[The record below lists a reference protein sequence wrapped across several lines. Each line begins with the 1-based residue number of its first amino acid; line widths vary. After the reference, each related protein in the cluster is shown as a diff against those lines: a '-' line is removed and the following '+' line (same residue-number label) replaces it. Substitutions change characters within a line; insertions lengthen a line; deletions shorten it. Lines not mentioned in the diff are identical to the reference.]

1 MKKAAGIRTAMRSLV
16 MGAAGA
22 AALFTGGGSSAAL
35 AQEVNV
41 YSYRQPYLV
50 EPLFAKFTERTGI
63 KVNVVFAKKGL
74 DERIVAEGENSP
86 ADVILTTDIA
96 RLTGIVEKGITQ
108 PVEAAALEENIP
120 AGYRDPDN
128 HWFGLTVRS
137 RVVYAS
143 KERVA
148 EGEVTTY
155 EDLSDDKWKG
165 RICTRSGTD
174 NYNIALLSSMI
185 AHHGDQAAKDWLIG
199 IKENLARKPQGND
212 RAQIKAVAQ
221 GECDIAI
228 GNTYYYAVM
237 LNDPE
242 QRPAAEAVRMVF
254 PNQSGDGPAGR
265 GAHVNLSGM
274 AMAKHAPHRDNAE
287 KLMLFLVSDEAQH
300 IYAEVNNEYPVK
312 PGVAWSEMVKGWG
325 EFKADPL
332 PLSEVARHRRR
343 AIEIVNETGFND

>member
-1 MKKAAGIRTAMRSLV
+1 MRGLV
-16 MGAAGA
+16 MGAAGI
-22 AALFTGGGSSAAL
+22 AALFTGSGMSEVL

-50 EPLFAKFTERTGI
+50 EPLFAKFTEQSGI

-74 DERIVAEGENSP
+74 DERIAAEGKNSP

-108 PVEAAALEENIP
+108 PVDAAALDDNIP
-120 AGYRDPDN
+120 AHYRDPDD

-137 RVVYAS
+137 RVIYAS

-148 EGEVTTY
+148 EGDVTTY
-155 EDLSDDKWKG
+155 EALTDDKWKG
-165 RICTRSGTD
+165 RICVRSGT
-174 NYNIALLSSMI
+174 NKYNVALIASLI
-185 AHHGDQAAKDWLIG
+185 AHHGDAAAKEWLIG
-199 IKENLARKPQGND
+199 LKENLARKPQGND

-254 PNQSGDGPAGR
+254 PNQSGEGKAAR

-274 AMAKHAPHRDNAE
+274 AMAKHAPNRDHAE
-287 KLMLFLVSDEAQH
+287 KLMLFLVSDEAQR

-312 PGVAWSEMVKGWG
+312 PGVAWSEMVRGWG

-332 PLSEVARHRRR
+332 ALSEIAKHRRR
-343 AIEIVNETGFND
+343 AIEIVNETGFDD

>member
-1 MKKAAGIRTAMRSLV
+1 MKKLAGRCAAMRGLV
-16 MGAAGA
+16 MGAAGI
-22 AALFTGGGSSAAL
+22 AALFVGGGTSAAL

-50 EPLFAKFTERTGI
+50 EPLFAKFTEQTGI

-74 DERIVAEGENSP
+74 DERIAAEGKNSP

-108 PVEAAALEENIP
+108 PVEAAALDENIP
-120 AGYRDPDN
+120 ARYRDPDD

-155 EDLSDDKWKG
+155 EALTDEKWKG
-165 RICTRSGTD
+165 RICVRSGTN
-174 NYNIALLSSMI
+174 NYNIALLSSII
-185 AHHGDQAAKDWLIG
+185 AHHGEQAAKDWLLG
-199 IKENLARKPQGND
+199 IKDNLARKPQGND

-221 GECDIAI
+221 GECDVAI

-254 PNQSGDGPAGR
+254 PNQSGEGLAGR

-274 AMAKHAPHRDNAE
+274 AMAKHAPNRDHAE

-312 PGVAWSEMVKGWG
+312 PDVAWSEMVKGWG
-325 EFKADPL
+325 EFKADTL
-332 PLSEVARHRRR
+332 SLSEVAKHRRR